1 MTIIYNDKNKGIGDR
16 MSNMRLIM
24 LLIAVNMLVSFASAN
39 DSPYASINRMGS
51 PEIID
56 SVVVNVCERLI
67 LSGEHSYDPDG
78 NVANHSWYDGDKL
91 LSEKS
96 ILILR
101 ITDTATKNIKLVVT
115 DNEGKTD
122 STTIVVYSH
131 STPDPKIRIMSSK
144 GTLYQTDEF
153 MVTFVVPKINDE
165 LQRLVLR
172 WDYDIEVIQNIKKYR
187 RVRKDTEEY
196 QMTFK
201 ALKPGN
207 TKISFSA
214 TNLCGKTIEKEID
227 VKISSSK
234 TPKIEEIIIPDGIRE
249 EERFEISAE
258 VLNCENGCEFFFKIF
273 NLEYPGS
280 KAIFAFE
287 TEKIHLTLDEGLYQV
302 NLIVRNKAGVSVFE
316 SDSFIV
322 SDTKNDIPIA
332 DASATEKFAV
342 IDSAFCFDGSK
353 SYDDGGFGHFQWYLL
368 DISTNKYVLICQSN
382 SPICSYNFTRSGTKK
397 LFLIVKDDAFPALE
411 SKPYG
416 FQVEV
421 VASEEQK
428 TERIETGEIKKKNA
442 QQPVVA
448 SHQPPSEEELR
459 DRRNKELIRIY
470 LPGFEFLITFLAI
483 IIMARKSRKGL

>member
-1 MTIIYNDKNKGIGDR
+1 
-16 MSNMRLIM
+16 MRLIM

-56 SVVVNVCERLI
+56 SVVVNVCENLI
-67 LSGEHSYDPDG
+67 LSGERSYDPDG

-144 GTLYQTDEF
+144 DTLYQTDEF

-172 WDYDIEVIQNIKKYR
+172 WDYDIEVIQKIKKYR

-227 VKISSSK
+227 VKILSSK
-234 TPKIEEIIIPDGIRE
+234 APKIEEIIIPDGIRE

-258 VLNCENGCEFFFKIF
+258 VSNCENGCEFFFKIF
-273 NLEYPGS
+273 NLEYPDS
-280 KAIFAFE
+280 KAISAFE
-287 TEKIHLTLDEGLYQV
+287 TEKIHLNLDQGLYQV
-302 NLIVRNKAGVSVFE
+302 NLIVRNKAGVSVFK
-316 SDSFIV
+316 SDSFEV
-322 SDTKNDIPIA
+322 PNTKNDLPIA
-332 DASATEKFAV
+332 DASKTEKYAV
-342 IDSAFCFDGSK
+342 IDTAFRLDGSA
-353 SYDDGGFGHFQWYLL
+353 SYDDGEISHVWFFLL
-368 DISTNKYVLICQSN
+368 NTKTDKYEPICDSN
-382 SPICSYNFTRSGTKK
+382 RKFCSYNFTRSGPQK
-397 LFLIVKDDAFPALE
+397 LFLLVNDDTFPSLE
-411 SKPYG
+411 SKPYA
-416 FQVEV
+416 FQVVV
-421 VASEEQK
+421 VASEERK
-428 TERIETGEIKKKNA
+428 EEIIKTGEIKKKKNT
-442 QQPVVA
+442 QQPKPV
-448 SHQPPSEEELR
+448 SHQPPSEEELK

-470 LPGFEFLITFLAI
+470 LPGFEFPIAFLVI